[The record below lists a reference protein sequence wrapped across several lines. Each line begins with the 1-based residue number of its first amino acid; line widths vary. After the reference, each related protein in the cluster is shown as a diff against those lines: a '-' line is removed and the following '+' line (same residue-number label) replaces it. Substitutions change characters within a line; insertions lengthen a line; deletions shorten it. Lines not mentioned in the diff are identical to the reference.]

1 LQFFL
6 TAVRRQA
13 DDAVTRASKLV
24 EVRDR
29 YAREAAKSRSRVG
42 ELLDL
47 LFRNPFVTVTRVE
60 RALGMTNQGARN
72 LIRDAAK
79 RGWLVEIG
87 AGGRGGRAYWIADEF
102 GAFANPLPARKT

>member
-1 LQFFL
+1 MP
-6 TAVRRQA
+6 A
-13 DDAVTRASKLV
+13 KLP
-24 EVRDR
+24 
-29 YAREAAKSRSRVG
+29 KSRSRVG

-87 AGGRGGRAYWIADEF
+87 AGGRGGRAYWIADEIWRIRES
-102 GAFANPLPARKT
+102 ASSS